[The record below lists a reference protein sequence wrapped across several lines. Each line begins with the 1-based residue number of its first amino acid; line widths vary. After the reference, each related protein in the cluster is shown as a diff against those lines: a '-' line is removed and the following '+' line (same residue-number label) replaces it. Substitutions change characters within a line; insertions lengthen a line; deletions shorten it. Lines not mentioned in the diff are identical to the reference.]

1 MEIPLWF
8 SNLVFWSV
16 QVALL
21 VLTAGFLPRVL
32 KLRQPRV
39 LVAYWRSLLA
49 ISLLLPFVEPWHRR
63 QNVRPIVVS
72 SDSLGVPLPPPS
84 TPASAHSHLPSLQTI
99 APILGIVILAGI
111 AFRLAVFALGLV
123 KLRRLRQASSPFASS
138 AESAAVLRAVRILVA
153 APAEF
158 RLSAQVDSP
167 VTFGLV
173 APVVLLP
180 DRFTSLEPRFQSAIA
195 CHELLH
201 VRRHDWAHHLGEEV
215 LRALF
220 WFHPAISW
228 LISRA
233 RLARE
238 QVVDMEVVRL
248 TNARKTYLEALL
260 EFTNSRSSLAAIPAP
275 PFLAERQL
283 VERVV
288 LMLKDARMSQ
298 RRLIASLTL
307 ISCCLM
313 LVIVLVAW
321 TFPLKGAPLPVSPAL
336 RSIAQQSP
344 DAAALLLH
352 RIEVKH
358 HDFGSTA
365 LNDTVVS
372 EERASLNRLP
382 GRLTVGAAY
391 DQAKADAMTKAL
403 ENFWSE
409 RGITAEVRTTL
420 TPWPGSARYAA
431 LEFDLYKQIILPGR
445 LEGGIAGGVAGG
457 VSRGVSR
464 GVEGGVADGPTD
476 GIRGG
481 ISGAVRTHPSSD
493 EPSVDIATIWTDT
506 AKRGPMLVQVR
517 GIGTLVRGEGSANFV
532 AQVSVPASG
541 SAEIK
546 SGQNATVAS
555 KNGPLGKG
563 HVSSVGP
570 VANDTRTVDIALDAV
585 PQGTTAGLE
594 VEVNIDIGKLA
605 NVVYIGRPANGR
617 QNSEISLFKIINNGS
632 EAVRTK
638 VKLGRASANTIEI
651 LDGLKEGD
659 VVILS
664 DMSYI
669 QSAERI
675 RLTDDQHL
683 RKH

>member
-1 MEIPLWF
+1 MDLPLWF
-8 SNLVFWSV
+8 LNLVFWSV

-21 VLTAGFLPRVL
+21 ILAAGFLPRVL
-32 KLRQPRV
+32 QLRQPRV

-49 ISLLLPFVEPWHRR
+49 MSLLLPFVQPWHRP
-63 QNVRPIVVS
+63 QNVAAIVVS
-72 SDSLGVPLPPPS
+72 SDFVPVPHPPPS
-84 TPASAHSHLPSLQTI
+84 TPVSAHGHPASLQTI
-99 APILGIVILAGI
+99 ASILGIVIIVGI

-123 KLRRLRQASSPFASS
+123 KLRRLRQASSPVASS
-138 AESAAVLRAVRILVA
+138 AESGVVLQAVSALVA
-153 APAEF
+153 ASAEF

-180 DRFTSLEPRFQSAIA
+180 DRFTSLEPRFKSAIA

-220 WFHPAISW
+220 WFHPAIAW

-238 QVVDMEVVRL
+238 QVVDMEVVKL

-260 EFTNSRSSLAAIPAP
+260 EFTNRRSSLATVPAP

-288 LMLKDARMSQ
+288 LMLKEVRMSQ

-307 ISCCLM
+307 ISCCLI
-313 LVIVLVAW
+313 LVLVLVTS
-321 TFPLKGAPLPVSPAL
+321 TFPLKGAPRPVPPAL
-336 RSIAQQSP
+336 RGMAQQSP
-344 DAAALLLH
+344 VAAALLLH

-358 HDFGSTA
+358 HDFDRTA
-365 LNDTVVS
+365 LNDTVVN
-372 EERASLNRLP
+372 EERASLNQLS
-382 GRLTVGAAY
+382 GRLTIENAY
-391 DQAKADAMTKAL
+391 DQTKAAAMTKSL
-403 ENFWSE
+403 EDFWSE
-409 RGITAEVRTTL
+409 RGITVEVRTTL
-420 TPWPGSARYAA
+420 TPWPRSARYAN
-431 LEFDLYKQIILPGR
+431 LEFDVYKQTILPGR

-464 GVEGGVADGPTD
+464 GVEDGVADGPTD

-481 ISGAVRTHPSSD
+481 VSGPVSNHPSLD
-493 EPSVDIATIWTDT
+493 EPSVDIATIWTET
-506 AKRGPMLVQVR
+506 AKRGPMPLQVR
-517 GIGTLVRGEGSANFV
+517 GLGTLVRGEGSANFV
-532 AQVSVPASG
+532 AQVSVPASV
-541 SAEIK
+541 SADLK
-546 SGQNATVAS
+546 SGQNATVAL

-570 VANDTRTVDIALDAV
+570 VSNDTRTVDIALDSV

-605 NVVYIGRPANGR
+605 NVLYIGRPVNGR
-617 QNSEISLFKIINNGS
+617 QNSETSLFKIINNGS

-638 VKLGRASANTIEI
+638 VKLGRASANTVEI

-664 DMSYI
+664 DVSYL

-675 RLTDDQHL
+675 RLTDEQHL